1 MEDFRD
7 ALFSLLLSASLT
19 LLWGSHMSVYLPL
32 ATLYHGLSEYNLR
45 IFYMKKNVL
54 LSPSVAPEVSTEES
68 APTEDVHQF
77 AHHRDPHCV
86 SNCLAVALVLLFLK
100 QEECPVPSVPVKCTS
115 ANSHTAGPCHTGL

>member
-19 LLWGSHMSVYLPL
+19 LLWGGHASVYLLL
-32 ATLYHGLSEYNLR
+32 ATLYHGLSECNLK
-45 IFYMKKNVL
+45 IFLYEKNVL

-77 AHHRDPHCV
+77 AHHRHPHCV

-100 QEECPVPSVPVKCTS
+100 QEECPGPSVPVKCTS
-115 ANSHTAGPCHTGL
+115 ANSHTA